1 LQGVN
6 DVLDVDGISTVQ
18 IDNWLQVS
26 ASESL
31 LFLFH
36 ICALAQWSVGMVS
49 SGIAWAWVRQ
59 TDRWMPLFMN
69 RL

>member
-1 LQGVN
+1 MQGVN

-36 ICALAQWSVGMVS
+36 ICALAQWSVVASHGHGS
-49 SGIAWAWVRQ
+49 DRQ
-59 TDRWMPLFMN
+59 TGGCPYS
-69 RL
+69 